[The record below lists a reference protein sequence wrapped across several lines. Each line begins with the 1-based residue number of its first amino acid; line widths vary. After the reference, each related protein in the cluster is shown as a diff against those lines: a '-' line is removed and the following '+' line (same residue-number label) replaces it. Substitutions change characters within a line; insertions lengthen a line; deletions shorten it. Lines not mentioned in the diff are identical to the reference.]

1 MDQTNALRVALK
13 AAEIPRTLRRS
24 ALSDVSPSCR
34 RKACTSQRSSVS
46 GCPERIAGRQ
56 RLTEP
61 VVNRRFA
68 KISQNGGLPIS
79 CIRQAISTTPSRMA
93 RSALPGHTFPAA
105 SALSAGSAPLW
116 RYSAPPAA
124 PPASGSGEC
133 APPRCARAGRPEF
146 LLQAADCRRVDDP
159 SLIAFKDPQDV
170 ALRLHPRR
178 NGSVDASLSCC
189 ENQSLP

>member
-1 MDQTNALRVALK
+1 MSLRHAGVRPALRND
-13 AAEIPRTLRRS
+13 RRS
-24 ALSDVSPSCR
+24 AAARAHR
-34 RKACTSQRSSVS
+34 RAR
-46 GCPERIAGRQ
+46 A
-56 RLTEP
+56 LTEP

-68 KISQNGGLPIS
+68 KMAKRGLPIS
-79 CIRQAISTTPSRMA
+79 CIRQAISTTLSNGPVS
-93 RSALPGHTFPAA
+93 SSGHTLPAA

-159 SLIAFKDPQDV
+159 SPIAFKDPQDV

-178 NGSVDASLSCC
+178 RTEASTPVYLVAKINLCHSLSRAS
-189 ENQSLP
+189 NTLPLKRMIDYATKPDTSRVNL